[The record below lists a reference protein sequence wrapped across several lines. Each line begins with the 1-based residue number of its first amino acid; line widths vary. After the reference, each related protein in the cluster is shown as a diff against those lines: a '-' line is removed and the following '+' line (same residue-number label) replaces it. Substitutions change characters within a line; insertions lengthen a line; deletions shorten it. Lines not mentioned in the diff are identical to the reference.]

1 MRVGRV
7 VRVGR
12 AAVKMRA
19 GEEMGEDVG
28 FERVARGGREL
39 WCQPY
44 MQPVLCWDGTRNRTA
59 LPDTA
64 RHGIP
69 IGRSSVSVMWQCVSV
84 SVCVCLCVCVCCRK
98 KIGRA

>member
-1 MRVGRV
+1 
-7 VRVGR
+7 
-12 AAVKMRA
+12 
-19 GEEMGEDVG
+19 MGEDVG

-44 MQPVLCWDGTRNRTA
+44 MQPVLCWDGTRHRTA

-69 IGRSSVSVMWQCVSV
+69 IGRSSVSVMWQCVCLS
-84 SVCVCLCVCVCCRK
+84 VCLCVLPKEDRQSLRPTISAWV
-98 KIGRA
+98 GG